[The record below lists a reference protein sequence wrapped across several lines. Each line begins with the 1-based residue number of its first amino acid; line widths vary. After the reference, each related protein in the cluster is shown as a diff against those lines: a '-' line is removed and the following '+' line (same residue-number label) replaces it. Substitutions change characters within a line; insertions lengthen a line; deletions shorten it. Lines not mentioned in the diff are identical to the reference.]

1 MKSKVSARYIFMKNR
16 NRLTA
21 IAGILIVLAF
31 AAKWLFKSETAESG
45 LLLAAS
51 LIGGF
56 PIAASAWQA
65 LKVKVISIDLLVTL
79 AILGAFVIQEF
90 EESAI
95 VAFLFLFGAY
105 LEQKTLAKTRSA
117 IKELVEIVPETALRQ
132 TEDGDF
138 EEVDLDDLDEGDILL
153 VKTGGKIPV
162 DGEVVFGSGTANE
175 ASITGESMP
184 LGKKPGDPVYAGT
197 ILENGTIRIKAEK
210 VGDETTFGKIIE
222 LVEEAQD
229 SKSHAERLIDRFS
242 KYYTPVVLF
251 LAIIVGLIS
260 QDLELAVT
268 ILVLGCPG
276 ALVIGVPVSN
286 VAGIGNGAKQ
296 GILFK
301 GSEVIT
307 KFSKVDTI
315 MFDKTG
321 TLTYGDPRVSQVK
334 KYGQG
339 QLAEQLLVSVEK
351 ESAHPLAKA
360 ITGYYE
366 DLEAKEVE
374 ASQVLQGGG
383 IVAQVAGQQVLVGN
397 RYLLDQYHVPVTK
410 EMGKDMEELASAGNS
425 LVLVAVNGQLELAL
439 GLKDEIRA
447 GVKEDLAALKKLG
460 VKNLLLLSGD
470 NQKTVDLVA
479 EELGLTEA
487 YGQLLPEDKA
497 EFVKKRQ
504 AAGEIV
510 AFVGD
515 GINDSPSLARADIG
529 IAMGSGTDVAIE
541 TSNVV
546 LMNGSFDR
554 IPRAL
559 ALAKATRWNMIENI
573 TIALAVVAVL
583 LVSVL
588 ASSWMNMAIGMFVH
602 EGSILVVILNAMRL
616 LAYQS
621 KLQKSRKLIENNFSQ
636 AAGPYTKG
644 IESIQ

>member
-1 MKSKVSARYIFMKNR
+1 MQKWLMKNR

-21 IAGILIVLAF
+21 ITGILIVLAF

-56 PIAASAWQA
+56 PIVASAWQA

-105 LEQKTLAKTRSA
+105 LEQRTLAKTRSA
-117 IKELVEIVPETALRQ
+117 IKELVEMVPETALRQ
-132 TEDGDF
+132 TADGDF

-162 DGEVVFGSGTANE
+162 DGEVVSGSGTANE

-229 SKSHAERLIDRFS
+229 SKSQAERLIDRFS
-242 KYYTPVVLF
+242 KYYTPVVLL

-366 DLEAKEVE
+366 GLEAKEVE

-410 EMGKDMEELASAGNS
+410 EMEKDMEELASAGNS

-447 GVKEDLAALKKLG
+447 GVKEDLAALKKQG

-559 ALAKATRWNMIENI
+559 ALAKATRRNMIENI

-616 LAYQS
+616 LAYRS

-636 AAGPYTKG
+636 ATGPYTKG
-644 IESIQ
+644 IESI

>member
-1 MKSKVSARYIFMKNR
+1 MQKWLMKNR

-31 AAKWLFKSETAESG
+31 AAKWLFNSETAESG

-117 IKELVEIVPETALRQ
+117 IKELVEMVPETALRQ
-132 TEDGDF
+132 TADGDF

-162 DGEVVFGSGTANE
+162 DGEVVSGSGTANE

-229 SKSHAERLIDRFS
+229 SKSQAERLIDRFS
-242 KYYTPVVLF
+242 KYYTPVVLL

-360 ITGYYE
+360 ITSYYE

-410 EMGKDMEELASAGNS
+410 EMEKDMEELTSAGNS

-479 EELGLTEA
+479 EELGLTET

-559 ALAKATRWNMIENI
+559 ALAKATRRNMIENI
-573 TIALAVVAVL
+573 TIALAVVAIL

-616 LAYQS
+616 LAYRS

-636 AAGPYTKG
+636 AEGPYTKG

>member
-1 MKSKVSARYIFMKNR
+1 MQKWLMKNR

-21 IAGILIVLAF
+21 ATGILIVLAF
-31 AAKWLFKSETAESG
+31 AAKWLFKSEAAESG

-117 IKELVEIVPETALRQ
+117 IKELVEMVPETALRQ
-132 TEDGDF
+132 TADGDF

-162 DGEVVFGSGTANE
+162 DGEVVSGSGTANE

-184 LGKKPGDPVYAGT
+184 LDKKPGDPVYAGT
-197 ILENGTIRIKAEK
+197 ILENGTIRIEAEK

-229 SKSHAERLIDRFS
+229 SKSQAERLIDRFS
-242 KYYTPVVLF
+242 KYYTPVVLL

-397 RYLLDQYHVPVTK
+397 HYLLDQYHVPVAK
-410 EMGKDMEELASAGNS
+410 QMERDMEELASAGNS

-559 ALAKATRWNMIENI
+559 ALAKATRRNMIENI

-588 ASSWMNMAIGMFVH
+588 ASSWMNMAIGMFIH
-602 EGSILVVILNAMRL
+602 EGSILIVILNAMRL
-616 LAYQS
+616 LAYRS

>member
-1 MKSKVSARYIFMKNR
+1 MQKWLMKNR

-21 IAGILIVLAF
+21 ITGILIVLAF

-105 LEQKTLAKTRSA
+105 LEQRTLSKTRSA
-117 IKELVEIVPETALRQ
+117 IKELVEMVPETALRQ
-132 TEDGDF
+132 TADGDF
-138 EEVDLDDLDEGDILL
+138 EEVDVDDLDEGDILL

-162 DGEVVFGSGTANE
+162 DGEVVSGSGTANE

-229 SKSHAERLIDRFS
+229 SKSQAERLIDRFS
-242 KYYTPVVLF
+242 KYYTPVVLL

-410 EMGKDMEELASAGNS
+410 EMEKDMEKLASAGNS

-559 ALAKATRWNMIENI
+559 ALAKATRRNMIENI

-616 LAYQS
+616 LAYRS

>member
-1 MKSKVSARYIFMKNR
+1 MQKWLMKNR

-21 IAGILIVLAF
+21 ITGILIVLAF

-56 PIAASAWQA
+56 PIAATAWQA

-105 LEQKTLAKTRSA
+105 LEQRTLAKTRSA
-117 IKELVEIVPETALRQ
+117 IKKLVGMVPETALRQ
-132 TEDGDF
+132 TADGDF

-162 DGEVVFGSGTANE
+162 DGEVVSGSGTANE

-184 LGKKPGDPVYAGT
+184 LGKKPSDPVYAGT

-229 SKSHAERLIDRFS
+229 SKSQAERLIDRFS
-242 KYYTPVVLF
+242 KYYTPVVLL

-321 TLTYGDPRVSQVK
+321 TLTYGNPRVSQVK
-334 KYGQG
+334 NYGQG
-339 QLAEQLLVSVEK
+339 QLAEKLLVSVEK

-410 EMGKDMEELASAGNS
+410 EMEKDMEELASAGNS

-559 ALAKATRWNMIENI
+559 ALAKATRRNMIENI

-616 LAYQS
+616 LAYRS
-621 KLQKSRKLIENNFSQ
+621 KLQKSRKLIEKNFSQ
-636 AAGPYTKG
+636 ATGPYTKG
-644 IESIQ
+644 SESIQ

>member
-1 MKSKVSARYIFMKNR
+1 MQKWLMKNR

-21 IAGILIVLAF
+21 ITGILIVLAF
-31 AAKWLFKSETAESG
+31 AAKWLFKSETGASG

-117 IKELVEIVPETALRQ
+117 IKELVEMVPETALRQ
-132 TEDGDF
+132 TADGDF

-162 DGEVVFGSGTANE
+162 DGEVVSGSGTANE

-229 SKSHAERLIDRFS
+229 SKSQAERLIDRFS
-242 KYYTPVVLF
+242 KYYTPVVLL

-360 ITGYYE
+360 ITSYYE

-410 EMGKDMEELASAGNS
+410 EMEKDMEELTSAGNS

-479 EELGLTEA
+479 EELGLTET

-559 ALAKATRWNMIENI
+559 ALAKATRRNMIENI
-573 TIALAVVAVL
+573 TIALAVVAIL

-616 LAYQS
+616 LAYRS

-636 AAGPYTKG
+636 AEGPYTKG

>member
-1 MKSKVSARYIFMKNR
+1 MQKWLMKNR

-21 IAGILIVLAF
+21 ATGILIVLAF
-31 AAKWLFKSETAESG
+31 AAKWLFKGEAAESG

-51 LIGGF
+51 LIPGF

-117 IKELVEIVPETALRQ
+117 IEELVEMVPETALRQ
-132 TEDGDF
+132 TADGDF
-138 EEVDLDDLDEGDILL
+138 EEVDLDDLDEGDIVL

-162 DGEVVFGSGTANE
+162 DGEVVSGSGTANE

-184 LGKKPGDPVYAGT
+184 LDKKPGDPVYAGT
-197 ILENGTIRIKAEK
+197 ILENGIIRIEAEK

-229 SKSHAERLIDRFS
+229 SKSQAERLIDRFS
-242 KYYTPVVLF
+242 KYYTPVVLL

-383 IVAQVAGQQVLVGN
+383 IVAQVAGRQVLVGN

-410 EMGKDMEELASAGNS
+410 QMERDMEELASAGNS
-425 LVLVAVNGQLELAL
+425 LVLVVVNGRLELAL

-487 YGQLLPEDKA
+487 YGQLLPEDKV

-529 IAMGSGTDVAIE
+529 IAMGSGADVAIE

-559 ALAKATRWNMIENI
+559 ALAKATRRNMIENI

-602 EGSILVVILNAMRL
+602 EGSILIVILNAMRL
-616 LAYQS
+616 LAYRS

-636 AAGPYTKG
+636 AAGLYTKG

>member
-1 MKSKVSARYIFMKNR
+1 MQKWLMKKR

-21 IAGILIVLAF
+21 TTGILIVLAF
-31 AAKWLFKSETAESG
+31 AAKWLFKSETGASG

-56 PIAASAWQA
+56 PIGIEAWQA

-117 IKELVEIVPETALRQ
+117 IKELVEMVPETALRQ

-229 SKSHAERLIDRFS
+229 SKSQAERLIDRFS
-242 KYYTPVVLF
+242 KYYTPVVLL

-307 KFSKVDTI
+307 KFSKADTI

-410 EMGKDMEELASAGNS
+410 EIEKDLEELAAAGNS

-559 ALAKATRWNMIENI
+559 ALAKATRRNMIENI

-616 LAYQS
+616 LAYRS

-636 AAGPYTKG
+636 AEGPYNKG

>member
-1 MKSKVSARYIFMKNR
+1 MQKWLMKNR

-21 IAGILIVLAF
+21 ITGILIVLAF
-31 AAKWLFKSETAESG
+31 AAKWLFRSETAESG

-56 PIAASAWQA
+56 PIAESAWQA

-117 IKELVEIVPETALRQ
+117 IKELVEMVPETALRQ
-132 TEDGDF
+132 TADGDF

-162 DGEVVFGSGTANE
+162 DGEVVSGSGTANE

-197 ILENGTIRIKAEK
+197 ILENGTIRIKAGK

-229 SKSHAERLIDRFS
+229 SKSQAERLIDRFS
-242 KYYTPVVLF
+242 KYYTPVVLL

-286 VAGIGNGAKQ
+286 VAGIGNGAKK

-374 ASQVLQGGG
+374 ASRVLQGGG

-410 EMGKDMEELASAGNS
+410 EMERDMEELASAGNS

-447 GVKEDLAALKKLG
+447 GVKEDLTALKKQG

-479 EELGLTEA
+479 EELGPTEA

-559 ALAKATRWNMIENI
+559 ALAKATRRNMIENI
-573 TIALAVVAVL
+573 TIALVVVAVL
-583 LVSVL
+583 LISVL
-588 ASSWMNMAIGMFVH
+588 ASSWMNMAIGMFAH

-616 LAYQS
+616 LAYRS
-621 KLQKSRKLIENNFSQ
+621 KLQKSRKLIENNFS
-636 AAGPYTKG
+636 
-644 IESIQ
+644 

>member
-1 MKSKVSARYIFMKNR
+1 MHKWLMKNR

-117 IKELVEIVPETALRQ
+117 IKELVEMVPETALRQ
-132 TEDGDF
+132 TADGDF
-138 EEVDLDDLDEGDILL
+138 EEVDLDDLDEEDILL
-153 VKTGGKIPV
+153 VKTGGKIPA
-162 DGEVVFGSGTANE
+162 DGEVVSGYGTANE

-229 SKSHAERLIDRFS
+229 SKSQAERLIDRFS
-242 KYYTPVVLF
+242 KYYTPVVLL

-366 DLEAKEVE
+366 ELEAKEVE

-410 EMGKDMEELASAGNS
+410 EMEKDMEELASAGNS

-447 GVKEDLAALKKLG
+447 GVKEDLVALKKLG

-479 EELGLTEA
+479 AELGLTEA
-487 YGQLLPEDKA
+487 YGQFLPEDKV

-529 IAMGSGTDVAIE
+529 MAMGSGTDVAIE

-559 ALAKATRWNMIENI
+559 ALAKATRRNMIENI

>member
-1 MKSKVSARYIFMKNR
+1 MQKWLMKNR

-21 IAGILIVLAF
+21 ISGILIVLAF

-105 LEQKTLAKTRSA
+105 LEQRTLAKTRSA
-117 IKELVEIVPETALRQ
+117 IKELVEMVPETALRQ
-132 TEDGDF
+132 TADGDF

-162 DGEVVFGSGTANE
+162 DGEVVSGSGTANE

-229 SKSHAERLIDRFS
+229 SKSQAERLIDRFS
-242 KYYTPVVLF
+242 KYYTPVVLL

-397 RYLLDQYHVPVTK
+397 RYLLDEYHVPVTK
-410 EMGKDMEELASAGNS
+410 EMEKDMEELASAGNS
-425 LVLVAVNGQLELAL
+425 LVLVAVNGHLELAL

-559 ALAKATRWNMIENI
+559 ALAKATRRNMIENI

-616 LAYQS
+616 LAYRS

-636 AAGPYTKG
+636 ATGPYTKG
-644 IESIQ
+644 IESI

>member
-1 MKSKVSARYIFMKNR
+1 MQKWLMKNR

-21 IAGILIVLAF
+21 ATGILIVLAF
-31 AAKWLFKSETAESG
+31 AAKWLFKGEAAESG

-117 IKELVEIVPETALRQ
+117 IEELVEMVPETALRQ
-132 TEDGDF
+132 TADGDF
-138 EEVDLDDLDEGDILL
+138 EEVDLDDLDEGDIVL

-162 DGEVVFGSGTANE
+162 DGEVVSGSGTANE

-184 LGKKPGDPVYAGT
+184 LDKKPGDPVYAGT
-197 ILENGTIRIKAEK
+197 ILENGTIRIEAEK

-229 SKSHAERLIDRFS
+229 SKSQAERLIDRFS
-242 KYYTPVVLF
+242 KYYTPVVLL

-383 IVAQVAGQQVLVGN
+383 IVAQVAGRQVLVGN

-410 EMGKDMEELASAGNS
+410 QMERDMEELASAGNS
-425 LVLVAVNGQLELAL
+425 LVLVVVNGQLELAL

-559 ALAKATRWNMIENI
+559 ALAKATRRNMIENI

-602 EGSILVVILNAMRL
+602 EGSILIVILNAMRL
-616 LAYQS
+616 LAYRS

-636 AAGPYTKG
+636 AAGLYTKG

>member
-1 MKSKVSARYIFMKNR
+1 MKNR

-21 IAGILIVLAF
+21 ATGILIVLAF
-31 AAKWLFKSETAESG
+31 AAKWLFKSEAAESG

-117 IKELVEIVPETALRQ
+117 IKELVEMVPETALRQ
-132 TEDGDF
+132 TADGDF
-138 EEVDLDDLDEGDILL
+138 EEVDLDDLDEGDIVL

-162 DGEVVFGSGTANE
+162 DGEVVSGSGTANE

-184 LGKKPGDPVYAGT
+184 LGKKPSDPVYAGT

-229 SKSHAERLIDRFS
+229 SKSQAERLIDRFS
-242 KYYTPVVLF
+242 KYYTPVVLL

-374 ASQVLQGGG
+374 ASPVLQGGG

-410 EMGKDMEELASAGNS
+410 QMERDMEELASAGNS

-479 EELGLTEA
+479 EELDLTEA

-559 ALAKATRWNMIENI
+559 ALAKATRRNMIENI

-602 EGSILVVILNAMRL
+602 EGSILFVILNAMRL
-616 LAYQS
+616 LAYRS
-621 KLQKSRKLIENNFSQ
+621 KLQKSRKLIENNF
-636 AAGPYTKG
+636 
-644 IESIQ
+644 

>member
-1 MKSKVSARYIFMKNR
+1 MHKWLMKNR

-117 IKELVEIVPETALRQ
+117 IKELVEMVPETALRQ
-132 TEDGDF
+132 TADGDF
-138 EEVDLDDLDEGDILL
+138 EEVDLDDLDEEDILL
-153 VKTGGKIPV
+153 VKTGGKIPA
-162 DGEVVFGSGTANE
+162 DGEVVSGYGTANE

-229 SKSHAERLIDRFS
+229 SKSQAERLIDRFS
-242 KYYTPVVLF
+242 KYYTPVVLL

-374 ASQVLQGGG
+374 ASRVLQGGG

-410 EMGKDMEELASAGNS
+410 EMEKDMEELASAGNS

-447 GVKEDLAALKKLG
+447 GVKEDLVALKKLG

-487 YGQLLPEDKA
+487 YGQLLPEDKV

-529 IAMGSGTDVAIE
+529 MAMGSGTDVAIE

-559 ALAKATRWNMIENI
+559 ALAKATRRNMIENI

>member
-1 MKSKVSARYIFMKNR
+1 MQKWLMKNR

-21 IAGILIVLAF
+21 ATGILIVLAF
-31 AAKWLFKSETAESG
+31 AAKWLFKSEAAESG

-117 IKELVEIVPETALRQ
+117 IKELVEMVPETALRQ
-132 TEDGDF
+132 TADGDF
-138 EEVDLDDLDEGDILL
+138 EEVDLDDLDEGDIVL

-162 DGEVVFGSGTANE
+162 DGEVVSGSGTANE

-184 LGKKPGDPVYAGT
+184 LDKKPGDPVYAGT
-197 ILENGTIRIKAEK
+197 ILENGTIRIEAEK

-229 SKSHAERLIDRFS
+229 SKSQAERLIDRFS
-242 KYYTPVVLF
+242 KYYTPVVLL

-374 ASQVLQGGG
+374 ASRVLQGGG

-397 RYLLDQYHVPVTK
+397 HYLLDRYHVPVAK
-410 EMGKDMEELASAGNS
+410 QMERDMEELASAGNS

-559 ALAKATRWNMIENI
+559 ALAKATRRNMIENI

-602 EGSILVVILNAMRL
+602 EGNILIVILNAMRL
-616 LAYQS
+616 LAYRS

>member
-1 MKSKVSARYIFMKNR
+1 MQKWLMKNR
-16 NRLTA
+16 NRLTE
-21 IAGILIVLAF
+21 ITGILIVLAF
-31 AAKWLFKSETAESG
+31 AAKWLFRSETAESG

-56 PIAASAWQA
+56 PIAESAWQA

-117 IKELVEIVPETALRQ
+117 IKELVEMVPETALRQ
-132 TEDGDF
+132 TADGDF

-162 DGEVVFGSGTANE
+162 DGEVVSGSGTANE

-197 ILENGTIRIKAEK
+197 ILENGTIRIKAGK

-229 SKSHAERLIDRFS
+229 SKSQAERLIDRFS
-242 KYYTPVVLF
+242 KYYTPVVLL

-351 ESAHPLAKA
+351 ESAHLLAKA

-374 ASQVLQGGG
+374 ASRVLQGGG

-397 RYLLDQYHVPVTK
+397 RYLLDQYHVLVTK
-410 EMGKDMEELASAGNS
+410 EMERDMEELASAGNS

-447 GVKEDLAALKKLG
+447 GVKEDLAALKKQG

-479 EELGLTEA
+479 EELGPTEA

-559 ALAKATRWNMIENI
+559 ALAKATRRNMIENI
-573 TIALAVVAVL
+573 TIALVVVAVL
-583 LVSVL
+583 LISVL
-588 ASSWMNMAIGMFVH
+588 ASSWMNMAIGMFAH

-616 LAYQS
+616 LAYRS
-621 KLQKSRKLIENNFSQ
+621 KLQKSRKLIENNFS
-636 AAGPYTKG
+636 
-644 IESIQ
+644 

>member
-1 MKSKVSARYIFMKNR
+1 MQKWLMKNR

-21 IAGILIVLAF
+21 ITGILIVLAF

-105 LEQKTLAKTRSA
+105 LEQRTLAKTRSA
-117 IKELVEIVPETALRQ
+117 IKKLVEMVPETALRQ
-132 TEDGDF
+132 TADGDF

-162 DGEVVFGSGTANE
+162 DGEVVSGSGTANE

-229 SKSHAERLIDRFS
+229 SKSQAERLIDRFS
-242 KYYTPVVLF
+242 KYYTPVVLL

-410 EMGKDMEELASAGNS
+410 EMEKDMEELASAGNS

-497 EFVKKRQ
+497 EFVKRRQ

-559 ALAKATRWNMIENI
+559 ALAKATRRNMIENI

-616 LAYQS
+616 LAYRS

-636 AAGPYTKG
+636 ATGPYTKG
-644 IESIQ
+644 SESIQ

>member
-1 MKSKVSARYIFMKNR
+1 MQKWLMKNR

-21 IAGILIVLAF
+21 ATGILIVLAF
-31 AAKWLFKSETAESG
+31 AAKWLFKGEAAESG

-117 IKELVEIVPETALRQ
+117 IEELVEMVPETALRQ
-132 TEDGDF
+132 TADGDF
-138 EEVDLDDLDEGDILL
+138 EEVDLDDLDEGDIVL

-162 DGEVVFGSGTANE
+162 DGEVVSGSGTANE

-184 LGKKPGDPVYAGT
+184 LDKKPGDPVYAGT
-197 ILENGTIRIKAEK
+197 ILENGTIRIEAEK

-229 SKSHAERLIDRFS
+229 SKSQAERLIDRFS
-242 KYYTPVVLF
+242 KYYTPVVLL

-410 EMGKDMEELASAGNS
+410 QMERDMEELASAGNS
-425 LVLVAVNGQLELAL
+425 LVLVVVNGQLELAL

-559 ALAKATRWNMIENI
+559 ALAKATRRNMIENI

-602 EGSILVVILNAMRL
+602 EGSILIVILNAMRL
-616 LAYQS
+616 LAYRS

>member
-1 MKSKVSARYIFMKNR
+1 MQKWLMKNR

-21 IAGILIVLAF
+21 ATGILIVLAF
-31 AAKWLFKSETAESG
+31 AAKWLFKSEAAESG

-117 IKELVEIVPETALRQ
+117 IKELVEMVPETALRQ
-132 TEDGDF
+132 TADGDF
-138 EEVDLDDLDEGDILL
+138 EEVDLDDLDEGDIVL

-162 DGEVVFGSGTANE
+162 DGEVVSGSGTANE

-184 LGKKPGDPVYAGT
+184 LDKKPGDPVYAGT
-197 ILENGTIRIKAEK
+197 ILENGTIRIEAEK

-229 SKSHAERLIDRFS
+229 SKSQAERLIDCFS
-242 KYYTPVVLF
+242 KYYTPVVLL

-410 EMGKDMEELASAGNS
+410 QMERDMEELASAGNS
-425 LVLVAVNGQLELAL
+425 LVLVTVNGQLELAL

-559 ALAKATRWNMIENI
+559 ALAKATRRNMIENI

-602 EGSILVVILNAMRL
+602 EGSILIVILNAMRL
-616 LAYQS
+616 LAYRS

>member
-1 MKSKVSARYIFMKNR
+1 MQKWLMKNR

-21 IAGILIVLAF
+21 ATGILIVLAF
-31 AAKWLFKSETAESG
+31 ATKWLFKSEAAESG

-117 IKELVEIVPETALRQ
+117 IKELVEMVPETALRQ
-132 TEDGDF
+132 TADGDF
-138 EEVDLDDLDEGDILL
+138 EEVDLDDLDEGDIVL

-162 DGEVVFGSGTANE
+162 DGEVVSGSGTANE

-184 LGKKPGDPVYAGT
+184 LDKKPGDPVYAGT
-197 ILENGTIRIKAEK
+197 ILENGTIRMEAEK

-229 SKSHAERLIDRFS
+229 SKSQAERLIDRFS
-242 KYYTPVVLF
+242 KYYTPVVLL

-410 EMGKDMEELASAGNS
+410 QMERDMEELASAGNS

-479 EELGLTEA
+479 EELDLTEA

-559 ALAKATRWNMIENI
+559 ALAKATRRNMIENI

-588 ASSWMNMAIGMFVH
+588 ASSWMNMAIGMFIH

-616 LAYQS
+616 LAYRS

>member
-1 MKSKVSARYIFMKNR
+1 MKNR

-21 IAGILIVLAF
+21 ISGILIVLAF
-31 AAKWLFKSETAESG
+31 AAKWLFKSETGASG
-45 LLLAAS
+45 LLLATS
-51 LIGGF
+51 LTGGF
-56 PIAASAWQA
+56 PISASAWQA

-79 AILGAFVIQEF
+79 AILGAFIIQEF

-117 IKELVEIVPETALRQ
+117 IKELVEMVPETALRQ

-162 DGEVVFGSGTANE
+162 DGEVVSGSGAANE

-184 LGKKPGDPVYAGT
+184 SGKKPGDQVYAGT

-229 SKSHAERLIDRFS
+229 SKSQAERLIDRFS
-242 KYYTPVVLF
+242 KYYTPVVLL

-260 QDLELAVT
+260 HRLELAVT

-339 QLAEQLLVSVEK
+339 QLAEQLLVSVEN

-410 EMGKDMEELASAGNS
+410 EMKKDMEELANAGNS

-439 GLKDEIRA
+439 GLKDKIRA

-559 ALAKATRWNMIENI
+559 ALAKATRRNMIENI

-616 LAYQS
+616 LAYRS
-621 KLQKSRKLIENNFSQ
+621 KLQKSRNLIEINASQ
-636 AAGPYTKG
+636 AAGPYTEG

>member
-1 MKSKVSARYIFMKNR
+1 MQKWLMKNR

-21 IAGILIVLAF
+21 ITGILIVLAF
-31 AAKWLFKSETAESG
+31 AAKWLFKSEIAESS

-56 PIAASAWQA
+56 PIAATAWHA

-105 LEQKTLAKTRSA
+105 LEQRTLAKTRSA
-117 IKELVEIVPETALRQ
+117 IKKLVEMVPETALRQ
-132 TEDGDF
+132 TADGDF

-153 VKTGGKIPV
+153 VKPGGKIPV
-162 DGEVVFGSGTANE
+162 DGEVVSGSGTANE

-229 SKSHAERLIDRFS
+229 SKSQAERLIDRFS
-242 KYYTPVVLF
+242 KYYTPVVLL

-410 EMGKDMEELASAGNS
+410 EMEKDMEELASAGNS

-559 ALAKATRWNMIENI
+559 ALAKATRRNMIENI

-616 LAYQS
+616 LAYRS

-636 AAGPYTKG
+636 ATGPYTKG
-644 IESIQ
+644 IESI

>member
-1 MKSKVSARYIFMKNR
+1 MHKWLMKNR

-117 IKELVEIVPETALRQ
+117 IKELVEMVPETALRQ
-132 TEDGDF
+132 TADGDF
-138 EEVDLDDLDEGDILL
+138 EEVDLDDLDEEDILL
-153 VKTGGKIPV
+153 VKTGGKIPA
-162 DGEVVFGSGTANE
+162 DGEVVSGYGTANE

-229 SKSHAERLIDRFS
+229 SKSQAERLIDRFS
-242 KYYTPVVLF
+242 KYYTPVVLL

-366 DLEAKEVE
+366 ELEAKEVE

-410 EMGKDMEELASAGNS
+410 EMEKDMEELASAGNS

-447 GVKEDLAALKKLG
+447 GVKEDLVALKKLG

-479 EELGLTEA
+479 AELGLTEA
-487 YGQLLPEDKA
+487 YGQFLPEDKV

-529 IAMGSGTDVAIE
+529 MAMGSGTDVAIE

-559 ALAKATRWNMIENI
+559 ALAKATRRNMIENI

-616 LAYQS
+616 LAFRS

>member
-1 MKSKVSARYIFMKNR
+1 MQKWLMKNR

-21 IAGILIVLAF
+21 ITGILIVLAF
-31 AAKWLFKSETAESG
+31 AAKWLFKSETGASG

-56 PIAASAWQA
+56 PIGIEAWQA

-117 IKELVEIVPETALRQ
+117 IKELVEMVPETALRQ

-162 DGEVVFGSGTANE
+162 DGEVVYGSGTANE

-229 SKSHAERLIDRFS
+229 SKSQAERLIDRFS
-242 KYYTPVVLF
+242 KYYTPVVLL

-374 ASQVLQGGG
+374 SSQVLQGGG
-383 IVAQVAGQQVLVGN
+383 IVAQVAGRQVLVGN

-410 EMGKDMEELASAGNS
+410 EMEKNLEELASAGNS
-425 LVLVAVNGQLELAL
+425 LVLVAVNRQLELAL

-559 ALAKATRWNMIENI
+559 ALAKATRRNMIENI

-616 LAYQS
+616 LAYRS

-636 AAGPYTKG
+636 AEGPYNKG

>member
-1 MKSKVSARYIFMKNR
+1 MKNR

-21 IAGILIVLAF
+21 ATGILIVLAF
-31 AAKWLFKSETAESG
+31 AAKWLFKSEAAESG

-117 IKELVEIVPETALRQ
+117 IKELVEMVPETALRQ
-132 TEDGDF
+132 TADGDF
-138 EEVDLDDLDEGDILL
+138 EEVDLDDLDEGDIVL

-162 DGEVVFGSGTANE
+162 DGEVVSGSGTANE

-184 LGKKPGDPVYAGT
+184 LDKKPGDPVYAGT
-197 ILENGTIRIKAEK
+197 ILENGTIRIEAEK

-229 SKSHAERLIDRFS
+229 SKSQAERLIDRFS
-242 KYYTPVVLF
+242 KYYTPVVLL

-339 QLAEQLLVSVEK
+339 QLAGQLLVSVEK

-410 EMGKDMEELASAGNS
+410 QMERDMEELASAGNS
-425 LVLVAVNGQLELAL
+425 LVLVDVNGQLELAL

-479 EELGLTEA
+479 EELDLTEA

-559 ALAKATRWNMIENI
+559 ALAKATRRNMIENI

-602 EGSILVVILNAMRL
+602 EGSILFVILNAMRL
-616 LAYQS
+616 LAYRS
-621 KLQKSRKLIENNFSQ
+621 KLQKSRKLIENNF
-636 AAGPYTKG
+636 
-644 IESIQ
+644 

>member
-1 MKSKVSARYIFMKNR
+1 MQKWLMKNR

-21 IAGILIVLAF
+21 ITGILIVLAF

-105 LEQKTLAKTRSA
+105 LEQRTLAKTRSA
-117 IKELVEIVPETALRQ
+117 IKELVEMVPEIALRQ
-132 TEDGDF
+132 TADGDF

-162 DGEVVFGSGTANE
+162 DGEVVSGSGTANE

-229 SKSHAERLIDRFS
+229 SKSQAERLIDRFS
-242 KYYTPVVLF
+242 KYYTPVVLL

-374 ASQVLQGGG
+374 ASRVLQGGG

-410 EMGKDMEELASAGNS
+410 EMERDMEELASAGNS

-447 GVKEDLAALKKLG
+447 GVKEDLAALKKQG

-479 EELGLTEA
+479 EELGPTEA

-559 ALAKATRWNMIENI
+559 ALAKATRRNMIENI
-573 TIALAVVAVL
+573 TIALVVVAVL
-583 LVSVL
+583 LISVL
-588 ASSWMNMAIGMFVH
+588 ASSWMNMAIGMFAH

-616 LAYQS
+616 LAYRS
-621 KLQKSRKLIENNFSQ
+621 KLQKSRKLIENNFS
-636 AAGPYTKG
+636 
-644 IESIQ
+644 

>member
-1 MKSKVSARYIFMKNR
+1 MQKWLMKNR

-21 IAGILIVLAF
+21 ATGILIVLAF
-31 AAKWLFKSETAESG
+31 AAKWLFKSEAAESG

-56 PIAASAWQA
+56 PIATSAWQA

-117 IKELVEIVPETALRQ
+117 IKELVEMVPETALRQ
-132 TEDGDF
+132 TADGDF
-138 EEVDLDDLDEGDILL
+138 EEVDLDDLDEGDIVL

-162 DGEVVFGSGTANE
+162 DGEVVSGSGTANE

-184 LGKKPGDPVYAGT
+184 LDKKPGDPVYAGT
-197 ILENGTIRIKAEK
+197 ILENGTIRMEAEK

-229 SKSHAERLIDRFS
+229 SKSQAERLIDRFS
-242 KYYTPVVLF
+242 KYYTPVVLL

-410 EMGKDMEELASAGNS
+410 QMERDMEELASAGNS

-479 EELGLTEA
+479 EELDLTEA

-559 ALAKATRWNMIENI
+559 ALAKATRRNMIENI

-588 ASSWMNMAIGMFVH
+588 ASSWMNMAIGMFIH

-616 LAYQS
+616 LAYRS

>member
-1 MKSKVSARYIFMKNR
+1 MKNR

-21 IAGILIVLAF
+21 ATGILIVLAF
-31 AAKWLFKSETAESG
+31 AAKWLFKGEAAESG
-45 LLLAAS
+45 LLLDAS

-117 IKELVEIVPETALRQ
+117 IKELVEMVPETALRQ
-132 TEDGDF
+132 TADGDF
-138 EEVDLDDLDEGDILL
+138 EEVDLDDLDEGDIVL

-162 DGEVVFGSGTANE
+162 DGEVVSGSGTANE

-184 LGKKPGDPVYAGT
+184 LDKKPGDPVYAGT
-197 ILENGTIRIKAEK
+197 ILENGTIRIEAEK

-229 SKSHAERLIDRFS
+229 SKSQAERLIDRFS
-242 KYYTPVVLF
+242 KYYTPVVLL

-410 EMGKDMEELASAGNS
+410 QMERDMEELASAGNS
-425 LVLVAVNGQLELAL
+425 LVLVVVNGQLELAL

-559 ALAKATRWNMIENI
+559 ALAKATRRNMIENI

-602 EGSILVVILNAMRL
+602 EGSILFVILNAMRL
-616 LAYQS
+616 LAYRS
-621 KLQKSRKLIENNFSQ
+621 KLQKSRKLIENNF
-636 AAGPYTKG
+636 
-644 IESIQ
+644 

>member
-79 AILGAFVIQEF
+79 AILGAFVIKEF

-117 IKELVEIVPETALRQ
+117 IKELVEMVPETALRQ
-132 TEDGDF
+132 TTDGDF

-162 DGEVVFGSGTANE
+162 DGEVVAGFGTANE

-229 SKSHAERLIDRFS
+229 SKSQAERLIDRFS
-242 KYYTPVVLF
+242 KYYTPVVLL

-301 GSEVIT
+301 GSEIIT

-366 DLEAKEVE
+366 ELEAKEVE

-410 EMGKDMEELASAGNS
+410 EMEKDMEELASAGNS

-479 EELGLTEA
+479 AELGLTEA

-529 IAMGSGTDVAIE
+529 MAMGSGTDVAIE

-559 ALAKATRWNMIENI
+559 ALAKATRRNMIENI

>member
-1 MKSKVSARYIFMKNR
+1 MQKWLMKNR
-16 NRLTA
+16 NRLTE
-21 IAGILIVLAF
+21 ITGILIVLAF
-31 AAKWLFKSETAESG
+31 AAKWLFRSETAESG

-56 PIAASAWQA
+56 PIAGSAWQA

-117 IKELVEIVPETALRQ
+117 IKELVEMVPETALRQ
-132 TEDGDF
+132 TADGDF

-162 DGEVVFGSGTANE
+162 DGEVVSGSGTANE

-229 SKSHAERLIDRFS
+229 SKSQAERLIDRFS
-242 KYYTPVVLF
+242 KYYTPVVLL

-339 QLAEQLLVSVEK
+339 QLSEQLLVSVEK

-374 ASQVLQGGG
+374 ASRVLQGGG

-410 EMGKDMEELASAGNS
+410 EMERDMEELASAGNS

-447 GVKEDLAALKKLG
+447 GVKEDLAALKKQG

-479 EELGLTEA
+479 EELGPTEA

-559 ALAKATRWNMIENI
+559 ALAKATRRNMIENI
-573 TIALAVVAVL
+573 TIALVVVAVL
-583 LVSVL
+583 LISVL
-588 ASSWMNMAIGMFVH
+588 ASSWMNMAIGMFAH

-616 LAYQS
+616 LTYRS

-636 AAGPYTKG
+636 ATGPYTKG
-644 IESIQ
+644 IESI

>member
-1 MKSKVSARYIFMKNR
+1 MQKWLMKNR

-21 IAGILIVLAF
+21 ITGILIVLAF

-105 LEQKTLAKTRSA
+105 LEQRTLAKTRSA
-117 IKELVEIVPETALRQ
+117 IKKLVEMVPETALRQ
-132 TEDGDF
+132 TADGDF

-162 DGEVVFGSGTANE
+162 DGEVVSGSGTANE

-184 LGKKPGDPVYAGT
+184 LGKKTGDPVYAGT

-229 SKSHAERLIDRFS
+229 SKSQAERLIDRFS
-242 KYYTPVVLF
+242 KYYTPVVLL

-321 TLTYGDPRVSQVK
+321 TLTYGDPRISQVK

-339 QLAEQLLVSVEK
+339 QLAEQLLLSVEK

-397 RYLLDQYHVPVTK
+397 RYLLDEYHVPVTK
-410 EMGKDMEELASAGNS
+410 EMEKDMEELASAGNS
-425 LVLVAVNGQLELAL
+425 LVLVAVNGRLELAL

-559 ALAKATRWNMIENI
+559 ALAKATRRNMIENI

-616 LAYQS
+616 LAYRS

-636 AAGPYTKG
+636 ATGPYTKG